1 MHRPTCSI
9 ANRFCLT
16 LLVALGA
23 LAAPAFAQSQP
34 ATVSDHPQAGR
45 AKFIKAL
52 VIDERL
58 SALRREADIHA
69 PVLKRLRIG
78 HAVYITSKSRRGDFY
93 HVAVSRRTR
102 GWIQPGAIAL
112 MGRAGEDAHVMA
124 VIEETGDGLD
134 RIALCRMLLE
144 QFSHSRYGPRALL
157 LLGEEA
163 GRAAAALTQHARRRL
178 KTLDEQQKGAQVE
191 AYYLN
196 DPGLDRYSRLRVAFR
211 FNASQN
217 RFAYDGQAYRDILRR
232 YPQSAEA
239 EVARRHL
246 EDLEAHLAKE
256 K

>member
-1 MHRPTCSI
+1 MYCSTRSI
-9 ANRFCLT
+9 VNGFCLT
-16 LLVALGA
+16 LLVA
-23 LAAPAFAQSQP
+23 LAAPAFAQSEP
-34 ATVSDHPQAGR
+34 ATDHDHSQAGR

-78 HAVYITSKSRRGDFY
+78 RTVYITSKSRRGDFY
-93 HVAVSRRTR
+93 RVAVSRRTR
-102 GWIQPGAIAL
+102 GWIQPGAVAL
-112 MGRAGEDAHVMA
+112 VGRAGQDAHMMK

-134 RIALCRMLLE
+134 RIALCRLLLE

-163 GRAAAALTQHARRRL
+163 GHAAAALTQHARRRL
-178 KTLDEQQKGAQVE
+178 KTLDEQQSGAQAE

-211 FNASQN
+211 FDTSQS
-217 RFAYDGQAYRDILRR
+217 RYVYDGQAYRDILRR

-239 EVARRHL
+239 EAARHHL
-246 EDLEAHLAKE
+246 EDLEAHLAEE